1 MEFLYPGFLLAL
13 LALAIPIILHLFYF
27 RRFKKVYFTNVRFLK
42 EVKEQTSA
50 RSKLRNLLVLLM
62 RLLAVAMLVFAF
74 AQPYLPRDKSVQQG
88 RKAVSIYIDNS
99 FSMEGKSQDV
109 TLLEKARQRA
119 REIVAAFDPD
129 DDFQILT
136 NDFEGKHQ
144 RLVGQEDA
152 LALIDDIT
160 SSPATETLGSVL
172 RRQQRILQTSSAADN
187 LSYLLSDFQE
197 YAVDL
202 DNWQDTSMR
211 VSLVPLQAVQERNIS
226 IDSAWFEEPVQM
238 LQQTNTLVVKL
249 SNKGREA
256 AENVRLSFF
265 HEGQNKPVGTVNV
278 PAGGFIL
285 DTINVSVLRT
295 GWHEARLEITDY
307 PITFDDTYFLSFYV
321 QEKINILVV
330 NELESNVYVDAAFR
344 GIAYFSVDNQFS
356 RNLDYSRFKDYQ
368 LIICNELPVLSSGL
382 AFELQQFVRN
392 GGNVLVFPSVNMSAG
407 AYDNFLDAFPANRY
421 GAFEAEVEKQ
431 VSGINTE
438 EFVFRD
444 VFQSLSSNLKLPLAK
459 ASFQFN
465 GFMDRAEEPLMTYRD
480 GRSFLS
486 KFKIDKGH
494 LYLCAAPLDIRFNDL
509 VVNGEIF
516 VPMLYKMALSRAAAE
531 VPAWFI
537 GRDNRLEADHIG
549 QSADI
554 MYRMGDQDTEFI
566 PEQRIVGSKVIIGTG
581 EQVRRSGWYRL
592 WLEKDKVLKI
602 FAFNY
607 DRKESQQEFLAATAL
622 QQRFG
627 ERFSVI
633 DLADAAVSTDL
644 IAENSEGRSLWRW
657 FVVLALLFLAIETL
671 LLRFWKA

>member
-1 MEFLYPGFLLAL
+1 MEFLYPGFLFAL

-62 RLLAVAMLVFAF
+62 RLLVVALLVLAF
-74 AQPYLPRDKSVQQG
+74 AQPYIPGDQSVQQG
-88 RKAVSIYIDNS
+88 RKAVGIYLDNS

-109 TLLEKARQRA
+109 TLLEKAKQRA

-144 RLVGQEDA
+144 RLLGKDEA
-152 LALIDDIT
+152 LALIDEIAI
-160 SSPATETLGSVL
+160 SPSVRTLGNVL
-172 RRQQRILQTSSAADN
+172 LRQQRVLQTSSAADN

-202 DNWQDTSMR
+202 DNWQDTSLR
-211 VSLVPLQAVQERNIS
+211 VSLIPLQAVQERNIS

-249 SNKGREA
+249 TNKGKEA
-256 AENVRLSFF
+256 AEQVRLSFF
-265 HEGQNKPVGTVNV
+265 HEDQNKPVGTVNI
-278 PAGGFIL
+278 PAGGTVL
-285 DTINVSVLRT
+285 DTISVSILRT
-295 GWHEARLEITDY
+295 GWHQARLEITDY
-307 PITFDDTYFLSFYV
+307 PITFDDAYFLSFYV
-321 QEKINILVV
+321 EEKINILVI
-330 NELESNVYVDAAFR
+330 NELSSNPYLDAAFR
-344 GIAYFSVDNQFS
+344 GIDYFSVDNQYS
-356 RNLDYSRFKDYQ
+356 RNVDYSRFKDYQ
-368 LIICNELPVLSSGL
+368 LIICNELPQLSSGL

-392 GGNVLVFPSVNMSAG
+392 GGNVLVFPSSGMPTG
-407 AYDNFLDAFPANRY
+407 AYDAFLDAFPANRY
-421 GAFEAEVEKQ
+421 GAFEEGVERQ

-444 VFQSLSSNLKLPLAK
+444 VFQSLSSNLKLPVSK

-465 GFMDRAEEPLMTYRD
+465 SFMDRREEPLMTYRD

-486 KFKIDKGH
+486 KYKIDKGH
-494 LYLCAAPLDIRFNDL
+494 LYLCAAPLDVRYNDL
-509 VVNGEIF
+509 VVNGEVF
-516 VPMLYKMALSRAAAE
+516 VPMLYKMALSKATAM

-537 GRDNRLEADHIG
+537 GRDNRLEADYAG
-549 QSADI
+549 QSADM
-554 MYRMGDQDTEFI
+554 MYRMSNEDSEFI
-566 PEQRIVGSKVIIGTG
+566 PEQRLVGAKVIIGTG
-581 EQVRRSGWYRL
+581 DQVRRSGWYQL
-592 WLEKDKVLKI
+592 WLEKDKVLKV

-607 DRKESQQEFLAATAL
+607 DRSESAQQFLTADDL
-622 QQRFG
+622 RNQFG
-627 ERFSVI
+627 ERFAVL
-633 DLADAAVSTDL
+633 DLADNALSTEAIAAN
-644 IAENSEGRSLWRW
+644 AEGLSLWRW
-657 FVVLALLFLAIETL
+657 FVVFALVFLGIETL